1 VLPQCCLNVA
11 RYLRGTCAVLARYLR
26 GTCAVLARYLR
37 DIDGILTRQNERK
50 TRFAKG
56 VKVHIKDI
64 WVMSKQK
71 SNRDSDSE
79 GLKVR
84 VSAPVFDTIK
94 GLMENTE
101 KIGNFLPVMAFK
113 EPDGRIHIVHL
124 KGIYDEAVEKATG
137 MTEDEI
143 LKEIKELKRERKRA
157 IWMGDRE
164 IEAILSVQIQ
174 GLNDAY
180 SKAIGGS

>member
-1 VLPQCCLNVA
+1 MLPQC
-11 RYLRGTCAVLARYLR
+11 
-26 GTCAVLARYLR
+26 CAVLARYLR